1 MVIDCYREA
10 EIGVLIALNDAL
22 HGAGLVN
29 DRLYETVNKMQ
40 RGKLTGLLGSDMMD
54 LREKTK

>member
-10 EIGVLIALNDAL
+10 EIGALIALNDAL

-29 DRLYETVNKMQ
+29 DRLYETVNKIQ
-40 RGKLTGLLGSDMMD
+40 RTKLTGLLGSDMMD